1 MARFK
6 MYPLRTNNIL
16 QLYEWKDQID
26 LDPPYQRLSIWD
38 TKKQQCFIDS
48 VINSFD
54 IPKLYFYQVSPAS
67 SKTNKYKYA
76 VIDGKQRL
84 VALWEFM
91 SNRLPLA
98 EHFVFFEDETIHA
111 AGAKYEDLMAK
122 FPRLRA
128 RFDGF
133 DVPITIVQTDDIDFI
148 DDLFARL
155 NIQVPLSGP
164 ELRNALGGPLPFLIR
179 KIGKHAFFTESS
191 RIRNDRL
198 QHLDLAAKF
207 LCLTRVNAIESTK
220 RGALND
226 FVTEFRKYRDDKRPE
241 ASPKQLQ
248 ALEDRTV
255 AILDKMKGFFDSK
268 DWLLVSQGRVTLYF
282 HIFRIHQNAKRPVPF
297 TKQMLEQFNDELTAA
312 RKKSQRVATGA
323 RETITEL
330 EELLILFDR
339 EKQSLNDAKAIKR
352 QYDYMSKYFASVFKV
367 RLTDYNTSS

>member
-6 MYPLRTNNIL
+6 MYALRTNDVL

-38 TKKQQCFIDS
+38 QKKQQCFIDS
-48 VINSFD
+48 VINGFD
-54 IPKLYFYQVSPAS
+54 IPKLYFHQVSLAS
-67 SKTNKYKYA
+67 SETNKYKYA

-84 VALWEFM
+84 LSLWEFM

-98 EHFVFFEDETIHA
+98 EDFVFFEDETIHA
-111 AGAKYEDLMAK
+111 AGAKYEDLMTK

-133 DVPITIVQTDDIDFI
+133 DVPITVVQTDDIYFI

-179 KIGKHAFFTESS
+179 KIGKHAFFTDSS

-207 LCLTRVNAIESTK
+207 LYLTRVNAIESTK

-226 FVTEFRKYRDDKRPE
+226 FVMEFRKYRDAGRPE
-241 ASPKQLQ
+241 ASPEQLK
-248 ALEDRTV
+248 ALEARTV
-255 AILDKMKGFFDSK
+255 SILDKMKGFFTSK
-268 DWLLVSQGRVTLYF
+268 DSLLVSQGRATLLF
-282 HIFRIHQNAKRPVPF
+282 HIFRIYNNAKLPLPF
-297 TKQMLEQFNDELTAA
+297 TRQMLEQFNDELTAA
-312 RKKSQRVATGA
+312 RKKSQRMAGGSAEKLST
-323 RETITEL
+323 L
-330 EELLILFDR
+330 EHTLLAFDV
-339 EKQSLNDAKAIKR
+339 EKQSPNDAGALTR
-352 QYDYMSKYFASVFKV
+352 QYNHFRTYLS
-367 RLTDYNTSS
+367 LTFNVKLLKLD